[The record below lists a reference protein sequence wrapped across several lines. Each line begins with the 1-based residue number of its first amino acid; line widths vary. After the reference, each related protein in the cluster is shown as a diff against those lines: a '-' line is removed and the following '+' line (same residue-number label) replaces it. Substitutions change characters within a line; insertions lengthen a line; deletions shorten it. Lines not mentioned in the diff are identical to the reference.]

1 VVARKSPVVVAS
13 GRHRRGSQR
22 LGQALAW
29 LLLSLTMIS
38 CAIPPASQT
47 TAARPLTPIAPAASP
62 EAHEAGA
69 QLYRQYCA
77 VCHGDEGRSSLAA
90 PLDQHGHA
98 WHHPDS
104 ILIQT
109 IREGTTRTVELGMPE
124 VPMPPFGTL
133 LTLEKIHTLIAF
145 FKASWT
151 PEQQRLQWERT
162 ERADL
167 HSP

>member
-1 VVARKSPVVVAS
+1 MATAFLDHDQLCHPT
-13 GRHRRGSQR
+13 GLTDDRGS
-22 LGQALAW
+22 
-29 LLLSLTMIS
+29 
-38 CAIPPASQT
+38 PAD
-47 TAARPLTPIAPAASP
+47 PIAPAASP

-69 QLYRQYCA
+69 ELYRQYCT
-77 VCHGDEGRSSLAA
+77 VCHGDEGRSSLAG

-124 VPMPPFGTL
+124 VRMPPFRTL
-133 LTLEKIHTLIAF
+133 LTSEKIHTLIAF